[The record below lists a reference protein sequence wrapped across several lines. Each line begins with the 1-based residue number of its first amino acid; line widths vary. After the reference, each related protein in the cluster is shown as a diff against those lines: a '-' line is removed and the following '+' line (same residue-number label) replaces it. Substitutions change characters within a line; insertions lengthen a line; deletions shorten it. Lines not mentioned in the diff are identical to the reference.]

1 VDHCGKEKIVLKK
14 IALEKLGDLVSALM
28 KKGPLYAPVKEE
40 KAVDFQ
46 KIRLP
51 ADVTLDFYNTA
62 MSPKFVFFPQ
72 SEEMIRYTLVK
83 DEAQG
88 EIVPVDAA
96 PSVILGVRPCDAKS
110 FEIMDRHFLGAG
122 IVDPYWK
129 DKRDKTVVI
138 GYAFDPATP
147 PDPADFY
154 NTLGI
159 HAADTAGSDIF
170 MIRKDGELLLK
181 GVTEKGE
188 GLLKEL
194 SVLEMG
200 SEQDEAF
207 YAEAIRKG
215 SEVKTRLAKI
225 EDVAIAEKLVKIF
238 ENKEFWEE
246 KTSACIS
253 CGVCTFVCPTCYCFD
268 INDETLFREG
278 ARRRFWDA
286 CMFTDFT
293 LEASGHN
300 PRPKIF
306 QRYRQ
311 KACHKY
317 SYHVTKYGCISCVG
331 CGRCTRSCPVNIDI
345 FSIVEDAVQL

>member
-1 VDHCGKEKIVLKK
+1 MFKK
-14 IALEKLGDLVSALM
+14 IALEKLEGLVSTLM
-28 KKGPLYAPVKEE
+28 ERGPLYAPVKDE
-40 KAVDFQ
+40 KSVDFQ
-46 KIRLP
+46 RIQQP
-51 ADVTLDFYNTA
+51 ADVTLDFYNTV

-72 SEEMIRYTLVK
+72 SEEIIRYTLGK
-83 DEAQG
+83 EEAQT

-122 IVDPYWK
+122 IIDPYWR

-138 GYAFDPATP
+138 GYAFNPSTS

-159 HAADTAGSDIF
+159 HASDTEGSDVF

-194 SVLEMG
+194 RVLETG

-207 YAEAIRKG
+207 YAEALRKG
-215 SEVKTRLAKI
+215 RDVKTRFTQI
-225 EDVAIAEKLVKIF
+225 IDNAIAAKLVQIF
-238 ENKEFWEE
+238 EKKEFWEDR
-246 KTSACIS
+246 TAACIS
-253 CGVCTFVCPTCYCFD
+253 CGACTFVCPTCYCFD
-268 INDETLFREG
+268 INDETFFRKG
-278 ARRRFWDA
+278 ARKRFWDA

-300 PRPKIF
+300 PRQRIY

-311 KACHKY
+311 KVCHKY
-317 SYHVTKYGCISCVG
+317 SYHVSKYGCISCVG

-345 FSIVEDAVQL
+345 FSIVASAAQL

>member
-1 VDHCGKEKIVLKK
+1 MLKK
-14 IALEKLGDLVSALM
+14 VALEKLGDLLSALM
-28 KKGPLYAPVKEE
+28 ERGPLYAPVKSE
-40 KAVDFQ
+40 KSVDFQ
-46 KIRLP
+46 KIRQP

-72 SEEMIRYTLVK
+72 SEEMIRYKLK
-83 DEAQG
+83 KEAA
-88 EIVPVDAA
+88 EEESVPIDAA
-96 PSVILGVRPCDAKS
+96 PSVLFGVRPCDAKS

-122 IVDPYWK
+122 IIDPYWK
-129 DKRDKTVVI
+129 DRREKTVVV

-147 PDPADFY
+147 ADPADFY
-154 NTLGI
+154 NVLGI
-159 HAADTAGSDIF
+159 HAADTEGSDVF

-181 GVTEKGE
+181 AVTEKGE
-188 GLLKEL
+188 ALLKDL
-194 SVLEMG
+194 AVLEAA
-200 SEQDEAF
+200 SEQDEVF
-207 YAEAIRKG
+207 FAEAVRKG
-215 SEVKTRLAKI
+215 RDVKTRFGEIK
-225 EDVAIAEKLVKIF
+225 DDAIAEKLVRIF
-238 ENKEFWEE
+238 EKKEFWEDR
-246 KTSACIS
+246 TAACIS

-311 KACHKY
+311 KVCHKY

-331 CGRCTRSCPVNIDI
+331 CGRCIRSCPVNIDI
-345 FSIVEDAVQL
+345 FSIVEAAAKL

>member
-1 VDHCGKEKIVLKK
+1 VLKK

-28 KKGPLYAPVKEE
+28 ERGPLYAPVKDG

-46 KIRLP
+46 RIGK
-51 ADVTLDFYNTA
+51 ASDVTLDFYNTA
-62 MSPKFVFFPQ
+62 MSPKFIFFPQ
-72 SEEMIRYTLVK
+72 SEEIIRYKLGK
-83 DEAQG
+83 
-88 EIVPVDAA
+88 DAA
-96 PSVILGVRPCDAKS
+96 ETAAPIDTPPSAILGVRPCDARS

-122 IVDPYWK
+122 IIDPYWK
-129 DKRDKTVVI
+129 DKREKTVVI
-138 GYAFDPATP
+138 GYAFDPETP
-147 PDPADFY
+147 TDPADFY

-159 HAADTAGSDIF
+159 HAADTEGSDIL
-170 MIRKDGELLLK
+170 MVRKDGQLLLK

-188 GLLKEL
+188 ELLKEFEPL
-194 SVLEMG
+194 QAG
-200 SEQDEAF
+200 SEQDEAAF
-207 YAEAIRKG
+207 AEAVRKG
-215 SEVKTRLAKI
+215 RDVKTRFI
-225 EDVAIAEKLVKIF
+225 EISDKAIAGKLVQIF
-238 ENKEFWEE
+238 EKKAFWKE
-246 KTSACIS
+246 KTAACIS

-278 ARRRFWDA
+278 ARKRFWDA

-345 FSIVEDAVQL
+345 FSIVKDAAQL